1 MPFKSYKICNIFL
14 NMGLTPDADA
24 DADAVTPS
32 SHQEL
37 HTSERFLN
45 LITDQ
50 GSSEYI

>member
-1 MPFKSYKICNIFL
+1 
-14 NMGLTPDADA
+14 MGLTPDA